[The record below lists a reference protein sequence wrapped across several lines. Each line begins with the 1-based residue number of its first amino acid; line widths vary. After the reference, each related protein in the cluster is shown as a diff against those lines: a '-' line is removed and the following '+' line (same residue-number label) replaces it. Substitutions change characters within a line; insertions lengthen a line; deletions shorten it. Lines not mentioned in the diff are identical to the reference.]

1 MYIDLEHKSR
11 KAMPV
16 GFEYVGGLRDDS
28 GAQFLLV
35 RDRQHGGRF
44 VALHVNGSTMALDQE
59 AVADALAVAQMARP
73 PLPDIVVIPNERK
86 QACCVQL
93 DSASIQTLRAYGN
106 GNLSAGIRQA
116 AKLLVGAV

>member
-1 MYIDLEHKSR
+1 MYVDLEHKSR

-16 GFEYVGGLRDDS
+16 GCEYVGGLIDDY
-28 GAQFLLV
+28 GVQMLLA
-35 RDRQHGGRF
+35 RDRQHGGRY
-44 VALHVNGSTMALDQE
+44 VGLAGHGGKVELDQQT
-59 AVADALAVAQMARP
+59 VSDALAVAQAGRT
-73 PLPDIVVIPNERK
+73 PLPGGMVIPNERK

-93 DSASIQTLRAYGN
+93 DSASIATLRAYGS